1 MSLSVMHSCFCG
13 YSNCIWHC
21 ILFAFSFCLNTII
34 AFANMYLSS
43 QVFSNTSR
51 APAWRYIQ
59 HQQCYDCDWI
69 SCQLVGA
76 DLLLD
81 SELRRDCCDK
91 GGHAVR
97 GHMWINGS
105 NSCSICVGAAWCG
118 ICNCVMSNS
127 PEPFMDTCVL
137 LCLHRCKKLVSHDV
151 SCIICLY
158 LSVVLILWIFEL
170 CVIQRGLNT
179 EFDAYYVLAW
189 FAWCRVCICLYVM
202 QWEYY
207 VIIMIENKMNGR
219 MRFRS
224 SQQYA
229 FIYYIL
235 CWTYVC
241 CNPFCCELC
250 IVFVCSLQRPMWFV
264 EDFQMQINFSFI
276 WRKHPQWWRDM
287 LIIIVCSSRK
297 LIMFWQYSLDDM
309 IISINDADGDH
320 SVWLQLQAIWG
331 GKHCWLYM
339 FGELHKINDTI
350 HCINAVWNTSRS
362 WTYTDV
368 SAYVPIQLAT
378 YLLTSLPTT

>member
-1 MSLSVMHSCFCG
+1 
-13 YSNCIWHC
+13 
-21 ILFAFSFCLNTII
+21 
-34 AFANMYLSS
+34 
-43 QVFSNTSR
+43 
-51 APAWRYIQ
+51 
-59 HQQCYDCDWI
+59 
-69 SCQLVGA
+69 
-76 DLLLD
+76 
-81 SELRRDCCDK
+81 
-91 GGHAVR
+91 
-97 GHMWINGS
+97 
-105 NSCSICVGAAWCG
+105 
-118 ICNCVMSNS
+118 
-127 PEPFMDTCVL
+127 
-137 LCLHRCKKLVSHDV
+137 
-151 SCIICLY
+151 
-158 LSVVLILWIFEL
+158 
-170 CVIQRGLNT
+170 
-179 EFDAYYVLAW
+179 
-189 FAWCRVCICLYVM
+189 
-202 QWEYY
+202 
-207 VIIMIENKMNGR
+207 MNGR

-276 WRKHPQWWRDM
+276 WRKHQQWWRDM

-350 HCINAVWNTSRS
+350 HCINAAWNTSRS